1 MLGLKITKSISR
13 ITFSLNCASDL
24 FERIGRVGIDQ
35 RFDNN
40 YEGRGKFW
48 GFLKGLE
55 VGRRGILYLNFFLSE
70 FVNLKYRVNQGSS
83 TQVPL
88 LHCSVLCLSLRIKI
102 VFH

>member
-24 FERIGRVGIDQ
+24 FERIGRVGVDQ
-35 RFDNN
+35 RFDN
-40 YEGRGKFW
+40 YEGGGKFCF
-48 GFLKGLE
+48 FLKGLE
-55 VGRRGILYLNFFLSE
+55 VGRRGMLYLNFFLSK